1 MNAELLKRLIR
12 SHRRNDETGFADA
25 AEQLIVAE
33 RRQGHVRLADDLAAA
48 LRETP
53 GPARRAREQI
63 ATVHELPRSKTEG
76 ASLLDTVAPSRGLDD
91 IVLAPETEVRITRF
105 LREFAHRDR
114 LAEHGLPPNRKLLF
128 HGPPGNGKTLC
139 AAVVAGEL
147 GLPLHYVRF
156 DSLIASYLGETSANL
171 RRVFDHAR
179 HRPGVLF
186 FDEVDAI
193 ARSRSDRD
201 DVGELKR
208 VVNSFL
214 QMLDGDASEGPVIA
228 ATNHE
233 SALDDAIW
241 RRFDDV
247 VWFPMPDEAQLHEY
261 LRRRFRSVRTHG
273 LTVEDAAAKCR
284 GLCLSDVA
292 RITTD
297 ALKTMVL
304 DGEAALTGA
313 LFGAAVDRHQ
323 DARSRRRTT
332 P

>member
-12 SHRRNDETGFADA
+12 SHRRNDEEAFVDA

-33 RRQGHVRLADDLAAA
+33 RRQGHVRIADDLAAA
-48 LRETP
+48 LREK
-53 GPARRAREQI
+53 ARTSPKPREQI

-76 ASLLDTVAPSRGLDD
+76 ASLLETGTPVRGLDD
-91 IVLAPETEVRITRF
+91 IVLAPETEARITRF
-105 LREFAHRDR
+105 LREFSHRTR
-114 LAEHGLPPNRKLLF
+114 LAEHGLPPSRKLLF

-179 HRPGVLF
+179 QRPGVLF

-214 QMLDGDASEGPVIA
+214 QLLDGDTSEGPIIA

-247 VWFPMPDEAQLHEY
+247 IWFPMPDEVQLHEY
-261 LRRRFRSVRTHG
+261 LRRRFRSVRTLG
-273 LTVEDAAAKCR
+273 LSVDEAAAQCR

-304 DGEAALTGA
+304 DGDTALTGA
-313 LFGAAVDRHQ
+313 LFEAAVTRFQ
-323 DARSRRRTT
+323 NARSRRRSE
-332 P
+332 